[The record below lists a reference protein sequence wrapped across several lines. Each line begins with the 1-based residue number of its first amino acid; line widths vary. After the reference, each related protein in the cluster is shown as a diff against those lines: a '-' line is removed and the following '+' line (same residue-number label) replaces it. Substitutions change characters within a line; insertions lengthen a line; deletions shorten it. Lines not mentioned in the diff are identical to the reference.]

1 MINPAGVHVDSFRQ
15 RDTQGKPKENLAQ
28 GVFHTK
34 FYFLI
39 RDLQAR
45 RPWEWGPDVAKM
57 MSPSSRIPRALRLV
71 LSFAAIL
78 LSLPLAQAQEKP
90 QEPRAYLTSPSAGT
104 VLMPKALTLEAVT
117 VDGSEYPVTQVEFLA
132 SERVIATVD
141 RPGDQPKP
149 EPGTKIQFKALWENV
164 PFGLHILKVRALSGE
179 VVVALS
185 DPVAVLAVGIPP
197 PPPTPTLRVAITS
210 PSAGTKVTPGDPIT
224 VSAKVAGDEPI
235 QIVSF
240 YAIVNGQTQEI
251 GTATQEPWQVD
262 WKPREPGLALLYA
275 KAGSRTGSARSDS
288 VPVLVMG
295 IIEPPLPPALPIR
308 VGIVSPKTGE
318 LLKPGT
324 SLTVAAEAKGDE
336 PIESVSFEAV
346 VDGRSEAIGTDSEA
360 PWAIQWTV
368 PEGRVAVLTAI
379 ARSKTAKGISVR
391 VAVRIASQPDPVAPL
406 VWLKPHGDVVWISGV
421 PLPLVVQANEAD
433 GAFKSVEFFDGET
446 SLGDG
451 SRLTTGG
458 IVPSTTS
465 LFVLDWKGTA
475 GTHVLGAMGHRTDGS
490 TVRVDGPNL
499 TLKDPT
505 EPPRPAWVRITTPDM
520 GSFVSTPEVS
530 LQAVVFETPDA
541 PISTVEFVVDATVV
555 ATAKRPADAPASSPD
570 RKLLFEAR
578 WTQPVAGMHVLHAR
592 AISGERIVAKSEP
605 LRFVFGEAK
614 PPVPPDILPK
624 VLIASPQNGDRIPA
638 GQPLEIVVKPTTT
651 EAIESVEFLAISGG
665 ELKELGTATQEPW
678 SFTWKEPTEGLSLLM
693 VRARIGNDAVR
704 SFPTLVVIGDGIVW
718 GRDDIKAP
726 GAGVVPGIG
735 VSEPDQPRIAPL
747 RPTRDGRH
755 ELVMVG
761 GDDGTPMDLEASED
775 LVHWTRVAR
784 GVLNL
789 GATMDVNATTESKK
803 GLFYR
808 LVPAAP

>member
-1 MINPAGVHVDSFRQ
+1 
-15 RDTQGKPKENLAQ
+15 
-28 GVFHTK
+28 
-34 FYFLI
+34 
-39 RDLQAR
+39 
-45 RPWEWGPDVAKM
+45 M
-57 MSPSSRIPRALRLV
+57 MSPTSRLPRALRLV
-71 LSFAAIL
+71 LSLAATL
-78 LSLPLAQAQEKP
+78 LSVPLAQAQDKP
-90 QEPRAYLTSPSAGT
+90 QEPRAYLISPSAGT
-104 VLMPKALTLEAVT
+104 VLMPKTLTLEAVT

-141 RPGDQPKP
+141 RPVDQPKP
-149 EPGTKIQFKALWENV
+149 QAWTRIRFKAIWENI

-185 DPVAVLAVGIPP
+185 DPVAVLVVGIPQP
-197 PPPTPTLRVAITS
+197 PPEPTLRVAIAS

-224 VSAKVAGDEPI
+224 VSAKVAGEEPI
-235 QIVSF
+235 QLVSF
-240 YAIVNGQTQEI
+240 FAIVNGQTQEL

-262 WKPREPGLALLYA
+262 WKPREPGLTLLYA

-295 IIEPPLPPALPIR
+295 IIEPPLRPALPIR

-324 SLTVAAEAKGDE
+324 SLTVAAEVKGDE

-346 VDGRSEAIGTDSEA
+346 VDGRFQEIGTDSEA

-368 PEGRVAVLTAI
+368 PKGRVAVLTAI
-379 ARSKTAKGISVR
+379 ARSKTAKGISVS
-391 VAVRIASQPDPVAPL
+391 VAVRIASEPEPVAPL
-406 VWLKPHGDVVWISGV
+406 VWLKPQGELNWVSGV
-421 PLPLVVQANEAD
+421 PFLLVVQANEVE
-433 GAFKSVEFFDGET
+433 GTFESVEFFDGET
-446 SLGDG
+446 PLGKG
-451 SRLTTGG
+451 SRLPTGG
-458 IVPSTTS
+458 IVPSRTS

-475 GTHVLGAMGHRTDGS
+475 GTHALGAVGHRTDGS
-490 TVRVDGPNL
+490 TVRVDGPKL

-505 EPPRPAWVRITTPDM
+505 EPPRPAWVRITTPAM

-541 PISTVEFVVDATVV
+541 PVSAVEFVVDATVV

-570 RKLLFEAR
+570 HKLLFEAR

-592 AISGERIVAKSEP
+592 AINDQTAVAKSEP
-605 LRFVFGEAK
+605 VRFVVVEAK
-614 PPVPPDILPK
+614 PPVPPDIMPK
-624 VLIASPQNGDRIPA
+624 IVIASPQNGDRLPA
-638 GQPLEIVVKPTTT
+638 GQPLEIVVKPTTG

-665 ELKELGTATQEPW
+665 ELKELGTVTQEPW
-678 SFTWKEPTEGLSLLM
+678 SFTWKEPTEGLSLLL
-693 VRARIGNDAVR
+693 VRARIGDETVR
-704 SFPTLVVIGDGIVW
+704 SFPTLVVIGDGILW
-718 GRDDIKAP
+718 GRDDIKTP
-726 GAGVVPGIG
+726 GAGVVPGLG

-775 LVHWTRVAR
+775 LIHWNRVAR

-789 GATMDVNATTESKK
+789 GATMDVNTTAESKK